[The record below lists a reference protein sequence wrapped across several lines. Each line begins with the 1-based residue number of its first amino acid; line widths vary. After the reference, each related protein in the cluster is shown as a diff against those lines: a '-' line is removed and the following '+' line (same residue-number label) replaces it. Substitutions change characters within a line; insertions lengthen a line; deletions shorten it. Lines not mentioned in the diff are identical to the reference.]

1 MYNANAVE
9 ITEDIF
15 NKVCNDMSNS
25 PQGLTHILK
34 PYGINRST
42 FLEYKEK
49 DTDRINKYT
58 RAKNDQIEYL
68 ACEINRLTYEME
80 QTIRGDKVYNEINI
94 NAAVNVLKI
103 QIDSLKWLLSKLAPK
118 EYGDKIQVDSDVKT
132 TQIFKIGD
140 KEIMM

>member
-1 MYNANAVE
+1 MGNANAVE

-15 NKVCNDMSNS
+15 NKVCHDMSCT
-25 PQGLTHILK
+25 PQGLVHILK
-34 PYGINRST
+34 PYGINRSS

-49 DTDRINKYT
+49 EQHRINTYA
-58 RAKNDQIEYL
+58 RAKSDQIDYL
-68 ACEINRLTYEME
+68 AAEINRLTYEME

-118 EYGDKIQVDSDVKT
+118 EYGDKIEVNATTTT
-132 TQIFKIGD
+132 TQVFKIGD
-140 KEIMM
+140 TEIAM